1 MRLCGTSD
9 HSQSEHLLRT
19 RAGVKISIL
28 YLDDDASHLEL
39 FQEMFGSE
47 YDVRTATT
55 MAEALGLLAECAA
68 DIIIS
73 DQVMPEGTGTE
84 FLRTAAQLCPA
95 SYRVLLTGAVTVGE
109 VLREV
114 SAGIV
119 QFFLRKP
126 WTEGQMR
133 AVLERAAA
141 YLDAAAKP
149 PKRRGRKR
157 QNN

>member
-1 MRLCGTSD
+1 L
-9 HSQSEHLLRT
+9 
-19 RAGVKISIL
+19 GVKLSIL

-55 MAEALGLLAECAA
+55 MAAAIELLTECAA

-109 VLREV
+109 VLPEV
-114 SAGIV
+114 SAGII
-119 QFFLRKP
+119 QFFQPKP
-126 WTEGQMR
+126 WTEAQMR
-133 AVLERAAA
+133 AVLVRAAA
-141 YLDAAAKP
+141 YLDAP
-149 PKRRGRKR
+149 PMSPKRRRRRRHG
-157 QNN
+157 NN